1 MLSLPYDMTKL
12 TDKKTL
18 GKALRWV
25 LSLATAAVLL
35 YFSFRWVKWEEFIEG
50 IRGCDITYIIG
61 SMAAGT
67 AAFFIRAYRWRAI
80 MRPMNP
86 GIGFA
91 ESFDGINIG
100 NLSNFIFPRIGEFVR
115 CGIISSTGKLP
126 YNKVLGSVVME
137 RSWDMMSLAVIL
149 IAFFAVRWE
158 EFGAFVREKM
168 ILPAEE
174 AIPFSLWW
182 IAVLAIAAAAA
193 LLYAVYRGRG
203 RNRICSGLWRLAAG
217 AAEGF
222 TAAMKMERKYLFVI
236 STVLLWF
243 LYWLMSWLTME
254 ALPQLSGLGAG
265 DAMFL
270 MLVGSVAWLVPVP
283 GAIGAFHLLVSLAL
297 GTIYGVGQGEG
308 MAFATISHESQA
320 VTMILCGIF
329 CAVRRVRAG
338 GRLFG
343 R

>member
-1 MLSLPYDMTKL
+1 MTKL
-12 TDKKTL
+12 TDKKNL
-18 GKALRWV
+18 GKALKWV

-35 YFSFRWVKWEEFIEG
+35 YFSFRWVRWEEFIEG
-50 IRGCDITYIIG
+50 IRGCNTAYIIG
-61 SMAAGT
+61 SMAAST

-80 MRPMNP
+80 MRPMNRE
-86 GIGFA
+86 IGFA

-100 NLSNFIFPRIGEFVR
+100 NLSNFVFPRIGEFVR

-137 RSWDMMSLAVIL
+137 RSWDMISLAVIL
-149 IAFFAVRWE
+149 VAFFAMKWG
-158 EFGAFVREKM
+158 EFGTFVSERM
-168 ILPAEE
+168 IVPAEE

-182 IAVLAIAAAAA
+182 IAVLAVAAAAA
-193 LLYAVYRGRG
+193 GLYLIYRGRT
-203 RNRICSGLWRLAAG
+203 RNRLCSGLWRLAAG

-222 TAAMKMERKYLFVI
+222 AAAMKMERKYLFI
-236 STVLLWF
+236 LSTLVLWF

-254 ALPQLSGLGAG
+254 ALPQLSSLGAA

-297 GTIYGVGQGEG
+297 GTIYGVGQGEA
-308 MAFATISHESQA
+308 MAFATVSHESQA

-338 GRLFG
+338 GRLYG